1 MQEPEEIKEVDK
13 AVEKN
18 VNSSDETVLHQ
29 NAVSMAK
36 NYLDYTA
43 FSESGFK
50 FQGFNNDDVTHA
62 VNTINAI
69 RHP

>member
-36 NYLDYTA
+36 TIWTILP
-43 FSESGFK
+43 
-50 FQGFNNDDVTHA
+50 FQKMA
-62 VNTINAI
+62 
-69 RHP
+69 